1 VTVRPRAFRVWP
13 FETADGARNMALDEA
28 AMRVAREGDVV
39 FRVYGWE
46 PACISLG
53 RNQPTTATL
62 DGRPLAGL
70 VPGRDVVRRA
80 TGGRSVYH
88 GPELTYALAAPDRL
102 LGGPRAIYRGVHR
115 ALVSA
120 LLEIGAA
127 VDAPAVGTAGAE
139 RPGDGGT
146 GAGVTGVGGPGEP
159 RAVLPLDLEECF
171 VTPAP
176 GEITIGGRKAV
187 GSAQWR
193 HRGAVLQ
200 HGSILLRNEQHRATV
215 SGDGGRGAIGLEEAG
230 VTLAGTGALHEALV
244 DALARVLGRAPDRR
258 ACPSAV
264 RAEAAELEQRYRSR
278 EWTWRR

>member
-1 VTVRPRAFRVWP
+1 VWP

-28 AMRVAREGDVV
+28 SMEVAREGDVA
-39 FRVYGWE
+39 FRVYGWD

-53 RNQPTTATL
+53 RNQPTAGTL

-70 VPGRDVVRRA
+70 VPGRDVVRRP

-115 ALVSA
+115 ALVAA
-120 LLEIGAA
+120 LRESGVA
-127 VDAPAVGTAGAE
+127 VDEPVAGTPAG
-139 RPGDGGT
+139 PGR
-146 GAGVTGVGGPGEP
+146 GAGVRGGPRP
-159 RAVLPLDLEECF
+159 AIPVDLDECF

-176 GEITIGGRKAV
+176 GEITIAGRKVV

-215 SGDGGRGAIGLEEAG
+215 SGDGGRGAIGLEETG
-230 VTLAGTGALHEALV
+230 VTPPGVGALHEALIA
-244 DALARVLGRAPDRR
+244 ALARVVGRAPDRG

-264 RAEAAELEQRYRSR
+264 RTEAAALEARYRSR